1 MLRDE
6 ILNYVE
12 SQFMGPSRG
21 YPHQL
26 DYIKD
31 YMPYQH
37 LVTGMLF
44 PQESIVDSDH
54 TISQDA
60 AVVDSEVDPLSLSFT
75 YLTAVVGMSINIPT
89 HIKKINIKCSASYYE
104 LIEIEKEEASDKKR
118 EKEKYWERND
128 LDEENIIVELKDHEI
143 MIFNDKAKIDVR
155 VFESNSNKLVTITII
170 NNARK
175 EKRGKVKQV
184 DVLSRVAMSCW
195 ITGDNILPYPKV
207 FRSTMDGEEE
217 EQQVLYKDEHIYGV
231 GHACSVK
238 WENTS
243 EDNMGNIISLDFI
256 PTGVTRG
263 SKSTLSEYKDS
274 KAISMEFLANPANKQ
289 HIIKE
294 MRAFVGPYKAWID
307 QTIEKLKA
315 LSDSTNQK
323 DYFEINES
331 HKKAIGSLI
340 DKLGEAL
347 KRINIGIDFDMWCAY
362 FAGRNIVPIKQSMSP
377 YWRVVK
383 PTKQVMFSMYHLN
396 KDSVKSYIDE
406 INKSKLPWIH
416 GYPSTISYIASMM
429 LEQNLHINHQL
440 THITTGAESLLQ
452 NQKELIKRA
461 FGIYPTQH
469 YGLAEP
475 VANISQCKFGKLH
488 IDEDYSHLELIPLD
502 GFKNKY
508 KIVGTSFTNDALMFL
523 RYDTNDIVSLSQN
536 QTCKCKNFGRIID
549 EIDGRKEDFLLQKDG
564 TKVGRL
570 DHIFKDMINV
580 KEAQIKQFKNQG
592 VIFYVV
598 KNDNYK
604 NYDEIILQK
613 EIESRLNIDYEIEYL
628 NKIKRTKSGKLKF
641 VVSEI

>member
-1 MLRDE
+1 MNLKE
-6 ILNYVE
+6 KIYQNLPIFLQNIACNIE
-12 SQFMGPSRG
+12 G
-21 YPHQL
+21 YRIVNRRYSKEFFQKL
-26 DYIKD
+26 KYIK
-31 YMPYQH
+31 YRNQLPK
-37 LVTGMLF
+37 
-44 PQESIVDSDH
+44 E
-54 TISQDA
+54 
-60 AVVDSEVDPLSLSFT
+60 
-75 YLTAVVGMSINIPT
+75 
-89 HIKKINIKCSASYYE
+89 KINDLKVIRLKSQLILAYKNTKYYKDLFDNIGFSPYKFDNLSALEMLPIQTKNDVQKNISNMTNKSILKKDFFLNHTSGTTGAG
-104 LIEIEKEEASDKKR
+104 LIFPETNECER
-118 EKEKYWERND
+118 EKWSIWWRYRN
-128 LDEENIIVELKDHEI
+128 
-143 MIFNDKAKIDVR
+143 
-155 VFESNSNKLVTITII
+155 
-170 NNARK
+170 
-175 EKRGKVKQV
+175 
-184 DVLSRVAMSCW
+184 
-195 ITGDNILPYPKV
+195 
-207 FRSTMDGEEE
+207 
-217 EQQVLYKDEHIYGV
+217 
-231 GHACSVK
+231 
-238 WENTS
+238 
-243 EDNMGNIISLDFI
+243 
-256 PTGVTRG
+256 
-263 SKSTLSEYKDS
+263 
-274 KAISMEFLANPANKQ
+274 
-289 HIIKE
+289 
-294 MRAFVGPYKAWID
+294 
-307 QTIEKLKA
+307 
-315 LSDSTNQK
+315 
-323 DYFEINES
+323 
-331 HKKAIGSLI
+331 
-340 DKLGEAL
+340 
-347 KRINIGIDFDMWCAY
+347 NIGIDFDMWCAY

-383 PTKQVMFSMYHLN
+383 PTKQVMFSMHHLN

-508 KIVGTSFTNDALMFL
+508 KIVGTSLINDALMFL